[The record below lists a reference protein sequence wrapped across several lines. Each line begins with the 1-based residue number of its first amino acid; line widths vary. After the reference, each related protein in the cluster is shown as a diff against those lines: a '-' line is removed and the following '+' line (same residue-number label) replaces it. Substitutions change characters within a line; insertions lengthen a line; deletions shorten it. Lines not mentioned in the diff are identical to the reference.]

1 MSAPAKHDFLALS
14 DFSRAEWPE
23 VFARAAELKAAR
35 RDPARAA
42 AFRSTLAGKAVA
54 LVFEKASTR
63 TRVSF
68 EVGLRELGADVV
80 VMQAGDSQLGR
91 GEPPEDTAR
100 VLSRYVHAIMLR
112 TFGDDRL
119 RKFARAASVPVLNGL
134 SDIAHPLQVAT
145 DLFTI
150 LERRGDV
157 DPASL
162 RGLSVAFVGDGTS
175 NMALS
180 WIEAAE
186 LFELDFRLA
195 APKTYMPPDSV
206 LERAKRFVRCTDDPH
221 AAVRGADVVNTDV
234 WTSMGM
240 EGEAVARRRA
250 FRGFSVDDA
259 LMQAA
264 KPEAFVLHC
273 LPAHRGEEISASV
286 LEGNKSAVWDQ
297 AENRLHVQKAIVLQ
311 IMREAAAESPK
322 GNH

>member
-1 MSAPAKHDFLALS
+1 MKRDFLSLS
-14 DFSRAEWPE
+14 DFTSVEWPQ
-23 VFARAAELKAAR
+23 VFARAAEVKAAR
-35 RDPARAA
+35 RDAERAA
-42 AFRSTLAGKAVA
+42 AFRSALAGKAVA

-80 VMQAGDSQLGR
+80 VMQASDSQLGR

-150 LERRGDV
+150 LERRGSM

-162 RGLSVAFVGDGTS
+162 RGASIAFVGDGTS

-186 LFELDFRLA
+186 LFQLDFRLA
-195 APKTYMPPDSV
+195 SPKTYMPPESV
-206 LERAKRFVRCTDDPH
+206 LERAARFVRC
-221 AAVRGADVVNTDV
+221 G
-234 WTSMGM
+234 
-240 EGEAVARRRA
+240 
-250 FRGFSVDDA
+250 DDA
-259 LMQAA
+259 RVAGAA
-264 KPEAFVLHC
+264 F
-273 LPAHRGEEISASV
+273 
-286 LEGNKSAVWDQ
+286 
-297 AENRLHVQKAIVLQ
+297 
-311 IMREAAAESPK
+311 
-322 GNH
+322 

>member
-1 MSAPAKHDFLALS
+1 MKRDFLSLV
-14 DFSRAEWPE
+14 DFSAAEWPA

-35 RDPARAA
+35 RDPQRAA
-42 AFRSTLAGKAVA
+42 ASRRELAGKAVA

-68 EVGLRELGADVV
+68 EVGLKELGADVV

-134 SDIAHPLQVAT
+134 SDMAHPLQVAT

-150 LERRGDV
+150 LERRGAAG
-157 DPASL
+157 DPGAL
-162 RGLSVAFVGDGTS
+162 RGLAIAFVGDGTS

-186 LFELDFRLA
+186 LFEIEFRLA
-195 APKTYMPPDSV
+195 CPKTYTPPESV
-206 LERAKRFVRCTDDPH
+206 LERAAKYVTCTDDPS
-221 AAVRGADVVNTDV
+221 AAVAGVAVVNTDV

-240 EGEAVARRRA
+240 EGEADARRRA
-250 FRGFSVDDA
+250 FRGFSVDEA
-259 LMQAA
+259 LLAGA
-264 KPEAFVLHC
+264 SPAAFVLHC
-273 LPAHRGEEISASV
+273 LPAHRGEEISAGV
-286 LEGNKSAVWDQ
+286 LEGPRSAVWDQ

-311 IMREAAAESPK
+311 LMK
-322 GNH
+322 GH

>member
-1 MSAPAKHDFLALS
+1 MSERTGPKRDFLSLV
-14 DFSRAEWPE
+14 DFTRAEWPD

-35 RDPARAA
+35 REPARAA
-42 AFRSTLAGKAVA
+42 RFRTTLAGKAVA

-150 LERRGDV
+150 LERRGSI

-162 RGLSVAFVGDGTS
+162 RGLPIAFVGDGTS

-195 APKTYMPPDSV
+195 CPRTYMPPDSV
-206 LERAKRFVRCTDDPH
+206 VERARAFVRCTEDPKE
-221 AAVRGADVVNTDV
+221 AAADAAVVNTDV

-259 LMQAA
+259 LLQVAR
-264 KPEAFVLHC
+264 PDAFVLHC
-273 LPAHRGEEISASV
+273 LPAHRGEEISAGV
-286 LEGNKSAVWDQ
+286 LEGSRSAVWDQ

-311 IMREAAAESPK
+311 IMGGR
-322 GNH
+322 